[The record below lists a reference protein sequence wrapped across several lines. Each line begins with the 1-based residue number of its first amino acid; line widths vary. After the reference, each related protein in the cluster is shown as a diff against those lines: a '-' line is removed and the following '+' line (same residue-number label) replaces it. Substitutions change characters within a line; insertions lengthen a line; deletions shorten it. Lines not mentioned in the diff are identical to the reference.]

1 MAKTTLFPYQRETV
15 RKFEKFEGRALG
27 ALDPGLGKTICTLSY
42 VARNW
47 RQTLPVLIV
56 CPAGVKYTWEDEA
69 TKHAGRRVVI
79 CESRT
84 PPADSGFGHGAE
96 IYVINYE
103 ILPYWVRYFQT
114 IGINTVIIDECQ
126 NLINRATK
134 RTKAVKKLAANV
146 EHVIA
151 LSATPLMNRPS
162 ELWPILN
169 ILRPDIWPSFST
181 FAWEYC
187 EPKMGRWGWEYKGAT
202 NLDKLHKEL
211 TDNVMVRY
219 RKADVLKDLPSK
231 MRAVIPCELDR
242 EGKAEYRKARD
253 DFYMWLMQQD
263 PGKVTSAKRAGAMG
277 KVGYLLRLVAR
288 LKLRSVVTWAND
300 FLANTD
306 EKLVLFAY
314 HTKMIEALQRRC
326 KAKSVVISGAVT
338 GRARAAAVEQ
348 FSKDPRTRLSIN
360 QLQAGGVG
368 LNGFTVAATLGF
380 SELWWRPGDFL
391 QAADRLHRI
400 GQVSTVFENW
410 LVAHGTIEERL
421 CKVLQ
426 EKQGSLSAAL
436 DGGETQHDIDVF
448 DLLLTEL
455 EQEVR

>member
-15 RKFEKFEGRALG
+15 RKFEAFGGRALG

-42 VARNW
+42 LARNW
-47 RQTLPVLIV
+47 RETLPVVIV
-56 CPAGVKYTWEDEA
+56 CPAAVKFTWEDEA
-69 TKHAGRRVVI
+69 VKHAGRRVVI

-84 PPADSGFGHGAE
+84 PPTDSGFGHGAE
-96 IYVINYE
+96 IYVINYD
-103 ILPYWVRYFQT
+103 IIAYWVPYFRSLGIQT
-114 IGINTVIIDECQ
+114 LVLDECQ
-126 NLINRATK
+126 NLINRTAK
-134 RTKAVKKLAANV
+134 RTKAVRRLASNV

-162 ELWPILN
+162 ELWVILN
-169 ILRPDIWPSFST
+169 ILRPDLFPSFST
-181 FAWEYC
+181 YAWEYC
-187 EPKMGRWGWEYKGAT
+187 EPYYGKWGWEYKGAT
-202 NLDKLHKEL
+202 NLDQLHAIL
-211 TDNVMVRY
+211 TKNLMVRY
-219 RKADVLKDLPSK
+219 RKSDVLKDLPSK
-231 MRAVIPCELDR
+231 MRAVVPCELDKA
-242 EGKAEYRKARD
+242 GKAEYRKARD
-253 DFYMWLMQQD
+253 DFYTWLTQQD
-263 PGKVTSAKRAGAMG
+263 PGKLTSAKRAGAMG

-288 LKLRSVVTWAND
+288 LKLRSVVNWAND
-300 FLANTD
+300 FLANSD

-314 HTKMIEALQRRC
+314 HTKMIEALQRRV

-338 GRARAAAVEQ
+338 GRARSAAVEQ

-400 GQVSTVFENW
+400 GQVSTVWENW
-410 LVAHGTIEERL
+410 LVARGTIEERL

-426 EKQGSLSAAL
+426 EKQSSLSAAL
-436 DGGETQHDIDVF
+436 DGGDTQHDIDVF
-448 DLLLTEL
+448 DLLLKEVEKEL
-455 EQEVR
+455 